1 MENFVS
7 VIINKDKINEHRD
20 IVLDSIITTGNVGL
34 LETEIEYEIYE
45 SENNTQVISVPL
57 SKKLSEKQQEMFAKK
72 LANKLFDKGHTEF
85 DIEFGLTEDE
95 TIARTLRSGMRGEDV
110 RRIQR
115 EIGMPAADQDGIF
128 GPKTERAIR
137 NFQQNAGIQVDGIVG
152 QQTQSAILKYR
163 MPGTGVTVQQPG
175 PAYIDAPYPKTQPPT
190 GPSRLRQRQQ
200 QQQQQQQKTS
210 PTPKLRPQPKV
221 VTPNQPPVGGGGNIS
236 TRPQQVIGRAGGR
249 DDGAYKVITGS
260 GQGTRYRVY
269 DAEGNELRNGRGKGP
284 TNIPTQQQYQDKIN
298 PDANDPRKGNTDSG
312 FRAPIKVTT
321 QDQANSI
328 LQNPNATPAEIKA
341 AREFYGANTTSDE
354 QPDAM
359 TTAPGM
365 GQNDTTSSVSPKLR
379 PGGTDPEV
387 NTNVPSRLSAP
398 DGPQDDT
405 SAFAAAVQP
414 AEPGGSGKVLS
425 NNIPPVVY
433 QAAEKLAGDLT
444 PDNVENLQG
453 HIDSADMPPILKQTT
468 LQYLDQ
474 MYPEDVLT
482 DPETLA
488 GASDEEKAAA
498 QSLTD
503 LKVSL
508 GASAETGANIDTTPA
523 NVDTTSGNAMAAAFT
538 NTTSEPVTYNV
549 VKVPGPAG
557 SIKEFR
563 VKDSQGN
570 IVKTFKV
577 NSRRDIRTKRKMAQ
591 DHMKSLQSSANE
603 NVTPKPKGAFMFRE
617 RKEWD
622 AKYGKTHNNDGSVK
636 TRNFISESKMQEVTF
651 HDDDEFFEAY
661 GVLWFNEDEMVDE
674 AEYQGRKV
682 KLGKPMAGDVKKFK
696 VYVKNPKGNVVKVNF
711 GQKGAKI
718 KKNNPERRRS
728 FRARHNCDNPGPRHK
743 ARYWSCR
750 KW

>member
-163 MPGTGVTVQQPG
+163 MPGTGIAVQQPG

-221 VTPNQPPVGGGGNIS
+221 VTPPERPVGQL
-236 TRPQQVIGRAGGR
+236 PR
-249 DDGAYKVITGS
+249 DQRSGVGVY
-260 GQGTRYRVY
+260 GQG
-269 DAEGNELRNGRGKGP
+269 
-284 TNIPTQQQYQDKIN
+284 
-298 PDANDPRKGNTDSG
+298 ANDPRNFGYDSG
-312 FRAPIKVTT
+312 YRQSDRPSMFATDVPDKEATGVWKVVPDGKGTFNLVGP
-321 QDQANSI
+321 DGVVNRSVG
-328 LQNPNATPAEIKA
+328 QNGRFSQTKVPEMEKYAQRLNKEQGLT
-341 AREFYGANTTSDE
+341 GANTTSDE

-365 GQNDTTSSVSPKLR
+365 GQNDTTSSVRPKLR

-523 NVDTTSGNAMAAAFT
+523 NVDTTSGNAMAAAQQGAAAFT
-538 NTTSEPVTYNV
+538 NTTSEPITYNV

>member
-57 SKKLSEKQQEMFAKK
+57 SKKLSEKQQEMFATK

-163 MPGTGVTVQQPG
+163 MPGTGIAVQQPG

-221 VTPNQPPVGGGGNIS
+221 VTPPERPVGQL
-236 TRPQQVIGRAGGR
+236 PR
-249 DDGAYKVITGS
+249 DQRSGVGVY
-260 GQGTRYRVY
+260 GQG
-269 DAEGNELRNGRGKGP
+269 
-284 TNIPTQQQYQDKIN
+284 
-298 PDANDPRKGNTDSG
+298 ANDPRNVGYDSG
-312 FRAPIKVTT
+312 YRQSDRPSMFATDVPDKEATGVWKVVPDGKGTFNLVGP
-321 QDQANSI
+321 DGVVNRSVG
-328 LQNPNATPAEIKA
+328 QNGRFSQTKVPEMEKYAQRLNKEQGLT
-341 AREFYGANTTSDE
+341 GANTTSDE

-365 GQNDTTSSVSPKLR
+365 GQNDTTSSVRPKLR

-523 NVDTTSGNAMAAAFT
+523 NVDTTSGNAMAAAQQGTAAFT
-538 NTTSEPVTYNV
+538 NTTSEPITYNV

>member
-163 MPGTGVTVQQPG
+163 MPGTGIAVQQPG

-200 QQQQQQQKTS
+200 KQQQQYQKTS

-221 VTPNQPPVGGGGNIS
+221 VTPPERPVGQL
-236 TRPQQVIGRAGGR
+236 PR
-249 DDGAYKVITGS
+249 DQRS
-260 GQGTRYRVY
+260 GVGVY
-269 DAEGNELRNGRGKGP
+269 
-284 TNIPTQQQYQDKIN
+284 
-298 PDANDPRKGNTDSG
+298 PDANDPRNREYDSG
-312 FRAPIKVTT
+312 YRQSDRPSMFATDVPDKEATGVWKVVPDGKGTFNLVGP
-321 QDQANSI
+321 DGVVNRSVG
-328 LQNPNATPAEIKA
+328 QNGRFSQTKVPEMEKYAQRLNKEQGLT
-341 AREFYGANTTSDE
+341 GANTTSDE

-365 GQNDTTSSVSPKLR
+365 GQNDTTSSVRPKLR
-379 PGGTDPEV
+379 PGDTDPEV

-523 NVDTTSGNAMAAAFT
+523 NVDTTSGNAMAAGQQSAAAFT

>member
-163 MPGTGVTVQQPG
+163 MPGTGIAVQQPG

-221 VTPNQPPVGGGGNIS
+221 VTPPERPVGQL
-236 TRPQQVIGRAGGR
+236 PR
-249 DDGAYKVITGS
+249 DQRSGVGVY
-260 GQGTRYRVY
+260 GQG
-269 DAEGNELRNGRGKGP
+269 
-284 TNIPTQQQYQDKIN
+284 
-298 PDANDPRKGNTDSG
+298 ANDPRNVGYDSG
-312 FRAPIKVTT
+312 YRQSDRPSMFATDVPDKEATGVWKVVPDGKGTFNLVGP
-321 QDQANSI
+321 DGVVNRSVG
-328 LQNPNATPAEIKA
+328 QNGRFSQTKVPEMEKYAQRLNKEQGLT
-341 AREFYGANTTSDE
+341 GANTTSDE

-365 GQNDTTSSVSPKLR
+365 GQNDTTSSVRPKLR

-523 NVDTTSGNAMAAAFT
+523 NVDTTSGNAMAAAQQGTAAFT
-538 NTTSEPVTYNV
+538 NTTSEPITYNV

>member
-163 MPGTGVTVQQPG
+163 MPGTGIAVQQPG

-221 VTPNQPPVGGGGNIS
+221 VTPPERPVGQL
-236 TRPQQVIGRAGGR
+236 PR
-249 DDGAYKVITGS
+249 DQRSGVGVY
-260 GQGTRYRVY
+260 GQG
-269 DAEGNELRNGRGKGP
+269 
-284 TNIPTQQQYQDKIN
+284 
-298 PDANDPRKGNTDSG
+298 ANDPRNVGYDSG
-312 FRAPIKVTT
+312 YRQSDRPSMFATDVPDKEATGVWKVVPDGKGTFNLVGP
-321 QDQANSI
+321 DGVVNRSVG
-328 LQNPNATPAEIKA
+328 QNGRFSQTKVPEMEKYAQRLNKEQGLT
-341 AREFYGANTTSDE
+341 GANTTSDE

-365 GQNDTTSSVSPKLR
+365 GQNDTTSSVRPKLR

-523 NVDTTSGNAMAAAFT
+523 NVDTTSGNAMAAAQQGTAAFT

>member
-163 MPGTGVTVQQPG
+163 MPGTGIAVQQPG

-221 VTPNQPPVGGGGNIS
+221 VTPPERPVGQL
-236 TRPQQVIGRAGGR
+236 PR
-249 DDGAYKVITGS
+249 DQRSGVGVY
-260 GQGTRYRVY
+260 GQG
-269 DAEGNELRNGRGKGP
+269 
-284 TNIPTQQQYQDKIN
+284 
-298 PDANDPRKGNTDSG
+298 ANDPRNVGYDSG
-312 FRAPIKVTT
+312 YRQSDRPSMFATDVPDKEATGVWKVVPDGKGTFNLVGP
-321 QDQANSI
+321 DGVVNRSVG
-328 LQNPNATPAEIKA
+328 QNGRFSQTKVPEMEKYAQRLNKEQGLT
-341 AREFYGANTTSDE
+341 GANTTSDE

-365 GQNDTTSSVSPKLR
+365 GQNDTTSSVRPKLR
-379 PGGTDPEV
+379 PGDTDPEV

-523 NVDTTSGNAMAAAFT
+523 NVDTTSGNAVAAGQQSAAAFT

>member
-163 MPGTGVTVQQPG
+163 MPGTGIAVQQPG

-221 VTPNQPPVGGGGNIS
+221 VTPPERPVGQL
-236 TRPQQVIGRAGGR
+236 PR
-249 DDGAYKVITGS
+249 DQRSGVGVY
-260 GQGTRYRVY
+260 GQG
-269 DAEGNELRNGRGKGP
+269 
-284 TNIPTQQQYQDKIN
+284 
-298 PDANDPRKGNTDSG
+298 ANDPRNVGYDSG
-312 FRAPIKVTT
+312 YRQSDRPSMFATDVPDKEATGVWKVVPDGKGTFNLVGP
-321 QDQANSI
+321 DGVVNRSVG
-328 LQNPNATPAEIKA
+328 QNGRFSQTKVPEMEKYAQRLNKEQGLT
-341 AREFYGANTTSDE
+341 GANTTSDE

-365 GQNDTTSSVSPKLR
+365 GQNDTTSSVRPKLR

-523 NVDTTSGNAMAAAFT
+523 NVDTTSGNAMAAGQQDAAAFT

-674 AEYQGRKV
+674 A
-682 KLGKPMAGDVKKFK
+682 
-696 VYVKNPKGNVVKVNF
+696 
-711 GQKGAKI
+711 
-718 KKNNPERRRS
+718 
-728 FRARHNCDNPGPRHK
+728 
-743 ARYWSCR
+743 
-750 KW
+750 